1 MRRFSAT
8 NWRSQVIALAVVTLA
23 ATWIPGT
30 GLAQGALNTLT
41 AAERAAGWR
50 LLFDGKSMDA
60 WRGYKSETLPAGWTV
75 VDGTFTKATPVSDII
90 SKEQFDNFELVVD
103 WKIGE
108 AGNSGLFYRGT
119 EEYDRV
125 YWSAPEFQLLD
136 DLKAAD
142 GKARISSAGALM
154 ALYESPAGHLK
165 TVGDWNTARIIVN
178 GNHVEHWLNGVKLV
192 EAEMGSADW
201 NARVKASKFGK
212 WPNFG
217 LAKKGHLA
225 IQGDHAGVLAFR
237 NLKIR
242 PL

>member
-1 MRRFSAT
+1 MRRFSES
-8 NWRSQVIALAVVTLA
+8 NWRWQVIAFAVIALAT
-23 ATWIPGT
+23 TWLPGK
-30 GLAQGALNTLT
+30 GLAQGAVNSLT

-75 VDGTFTKATPVSDII
+75 VDGTFTKATPVTDII
-90 SKEQFDNFELVVD
+90 SREQFDNFELVVD

-165 TVGDWNTARIIVN
+165 TVGDWNTARIVVN

-201 NARVKASKFGK
+201 TARVKGSKFGK

-237 NLKIR
+237 NIKIR